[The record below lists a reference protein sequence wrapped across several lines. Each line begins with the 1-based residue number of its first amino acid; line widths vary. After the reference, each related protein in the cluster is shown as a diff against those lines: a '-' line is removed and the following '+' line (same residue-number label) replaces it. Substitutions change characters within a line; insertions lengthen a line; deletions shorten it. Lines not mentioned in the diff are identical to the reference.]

1 MNFNAPTFLFFFL
14 PVGLLLY
21 YAVDWRYKNLVALAA
36 SLVFYAWGQ
45 LFYLPIMLLVIL
57 VNFYT
62 ARRIE
67 GAREKPEAARK
78 WLWAG
83 IVFDIG
89 LLLFF
94 KIVAGYG
101 SAWLFFLPAQTVER
115 LASNPIPLGLSF
127 ITFQVI
133 SYLIDIDNEIVDSE
147 KSLLN
152 FSLYILLFPK
162 IILGPITRYRD
173 LAGQLLERKIT
184 AEGAASGARRFIV
197 GLAKKV
203 LIADTLARMVNPAF
217 DLSSP
222 NFSTG
227 IAWLVLVGYAIQ
239 LYFDFSGYTDMAIG
253 LGQMLGFRFV
263 ENFNYPY
270 ISRSISEF
278 WRRWHIS
285 LSSWFRDYVFLPL
298 EFARRGTVRFRQQT
312 NILVVFLLTGLWHGV
327 TLNFVIWGLIH
338 GLALALEMTGF
349 GRWLKKAWPPLQHVL
364 YAAGHPVGLG
374 VFPLARPCLCRADP
388 GPPGRF
394 GPGDYR
400 RCPIRSPAHC
410 RSSTIQSGWRCCLGS
425 FSLCL
430 CFPLFKRPG
439 GSLPGVLVVCWTLA
453 WLARIYSC
461 SSCWLVPLLPRSAQP
476 MSPAFTVDFNG

>member
-67 GAREKPEAARK
+67 GARERPQAARK

-94 KIVAGYG
+94 KIIAGYG

-173 LAGQLLERKIT
+173 LAGQLLERKVT
-184 AEGAASGARRFIV
+184 AEGAASGARRFII

-203 LIADTLARMVNPAF
+203 LIADALARIVNPAF

-327 TLNFVIWGLIH
+327 TLNFVLWGLIH

-349 GRWLKKAWPPLQHVL
+349 GRWLKKAWPPLQHFYTLLVVL
-364 YAAGHPVGLG
+364 LG
-374 VFPLARPCLCRADP
+374 WVF
-388 GPPGRF
+388 F
-394 GPGDYR
+394 
-400 RCPIRSPAHC
+400 RSPDPVYAGQMIARLAGSGQGITPLSYSITRPLPFVDNSVWLALLLGLLFSLPVLPAFQKAWRQFAG
-410 RSSTIQSGWRCCLGS
+410 RSGRLLGS
-425 FSLCL
+425 GMVGAD
-430 CFPLFKRPG
+430 LFLLFLLVSSVAAAVGSTYVSSIYG
-439 GSLPGVLVVCWTLA
+439 G
-453 WLARIYSC
+453 
-461 SSCWLVPLLPRSAQP
+461 
-476 MSPAFTVDFNG
+476 F